1 MDQADRELVQ
11 DVSEAG
17 ALDITWIMDR
27 IAVGGWIETE
37 EKIRQVV
44 RAGITHVIDMAWEH
58 DDTPLEQ
65 LGIKVLLNFTDDD
78 FQVKPPEL
86 LKKGV
91 DFALEALQE
100 PGSKLLIHC
109 VAGRHR
115 GPMMTLAVLGA
126 LGWSLEDAMQIIAD
140 RRPVVD
146 WAPAY
151 VESVSNFLQS
161 YVSTLSSDD
170 RNNMIAQF
178 SQLSEEAGTGPS

>member
-1 MDQADRELVQ
+1 MDQIDREIVQ
-11 DVSEAG
+11 QVSEAG
-17 ALDITWIMDR
+17 ILDISWVMDR

-37 EKIRQVV
+37 EKMRAVV

-65 LGIKVLLNFTDDD
+65 FGIKVLLNFTDDD
-78 FQVKPPEL
+78 FQQKPAEL
-86 LKKGV
+86 LEKGV
-91 DFALEALQE
+91 DFALDALHE

-146 WAPAY
+146 WAPVY
-151 VESVSNFLQS
+151 VESVSTFLKS
-161 YVSTLSSDD
+161 YVAQAFRHR
-170 RNNMIAQF
+170 RNNMISQF
-178 SQLSEEAGTGPS
+178 AQLSE